1 MKKLL
6 QLTLL
11 LIGYVANT
19 QAQDFLSN
27 GSFETWEDVGGYS
40 EPKYWYTLNSL
51 TQFGFEAS
59 TIVSE
64 TPRSGQKSVLLIT
77 TENTLQNLPGIL
89 ASGPILNEDSDVDF
103 SNIKV
108 PFAYRPKAMSFY
120 YKYVPGPM
128 DSCNAYMALTRWNS
142 STQKTDTVGEASFSI
157 KDTVAEYAKAEVDF
171 IYYSNQMPDSALVI
185 IASSFNGFDP
195 VVGSAFYI
203 DDFGINFNT
212 GLSETKSASINVAV
226 YPNPTSDFIAVNTN
240 EQLVNLEIVNAIGQ
254 LLWSETQYQPNQQ
267 IAVHNLAKGV
277 YTLKATT
284 ASGTAINKFIKQ

>member
-1 MKKLL
+1 M
-6 QLTLL
+6 L

-27 GSFETWEDVGGYS
+27 GSFETWEDMGGYS

-77 TENTLQNLPGIL
+77 TENALQNLPGIL

-108 PFAYRPKAMSFY
+108 PFTYRPKAMSFY

-142 STQKTDTVGEASFSI
+142 TRQQTDTIAEAVFSI
-157 KDTVAEYAKAEVDF
+157 GDTVAEYRKVEVDF
-171 IYYSNQMPDSALVI
+171 IYYSTQTPDSALVI
-185 IASSFNGFDP
+185 ITSSYNGFDP
-195 VVGSAFYI
+195 VVGSALYI

-212 GLSETKSASINVAV
+212 GLTDLSKATIDVMM
-226 YPNPTSDFIAVNTN
+226 YPNPASDFIKLKTQEAVVDVEITN
-240 EQLVNLEIVNAIGQ
+240 SLGQLVLVKSKHQSNQEIAI
-254 LLWSETQYQPNQQ
+254 
-267 IAVHNLAKGV
+267 A
-277 YTLKATT
+277 TLPIGMYWVKTT
-284 ASGTAINKFIKQ
+284 SNKGTAINKFIKQ